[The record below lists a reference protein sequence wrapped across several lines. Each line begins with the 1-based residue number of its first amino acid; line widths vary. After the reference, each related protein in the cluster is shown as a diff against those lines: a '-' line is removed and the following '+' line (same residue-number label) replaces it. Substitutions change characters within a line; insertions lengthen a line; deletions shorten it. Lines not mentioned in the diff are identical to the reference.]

1 MAYCKYC
8 GKKLADG
15 EICKC
20 SGASEKA
27 APAVQTKGG
36 IRNSSPARF
45 FSGHLKIFIVSAAI
59 LLVLIILIIYI
70 VNHTGARGTA
80 RSYAKVRFSS
90 SGGNKFY
97 SMTLPDALYKSLSG
111 DKLDSLIDEFNDENK
126 STKDDYKV
134 KLKKVKKV
142 SKMKGA
148 ALDGAEI
155 WFAKNAAVYDKKY
168 LKETFS
174 AKKGYIYKITYKVKE
189 KQTKK
194 TTTYSRQIAVVKFKG
209 EGWKI
214 IDPDIG
220 SKESLK
226 DYLRDIAS
234 EQKAGSKEQSSVT
247 TEPSSESKD

>member
-15 EICKC
+15 ENCKC
-20 SGASEKA
+20 SGASAKNAEKS
-27 APAVQTKGG
+27 APFPQDKGSAIEKTSKG
-36 IRNSSPARF
+36 F
-45 FSGHLKIFIVSAAI
+45 FGNPLKIFIAIAAI
-59 LLVLIILIIYI
+59 LLVLIIIIVYI
-70 VNHTGARGTA
+70 VNHTGARGAA
-80 RSYAKVRFSS
+80 RDYAKLSFSS
-90 SGGNKFY
+90 SGGSKFY
-97 SMTLPDALYKSLSG
+97 SMTLPDDLYKSLSG

-126 STKDDYKV
+126 STRNDYKV
-134 KLKKVKKV
+134 KVKKVKKV

-174 AKKGYIYKITYKVKE
+174 AKKGYIYKLTFKVKD

-194 TTTYSRQIAVVKFKG
+194 TTTYTKQIAVVKFKG

-220 SKESLK
+220 SKDSLK
-226 DYLRDIAS
+226 DYLRDLAA
-234 EQKAGSKEQSSVT
+234 EPKQELT
-247 TEPSSESKD
+247 T

>member
-8 GKKLADG
+8 GKKLSDG
-15 EICKC
+15 EKCKC
-20 SGASEKA
+20 SGASDKN
-27 APAVQTKGG
+27 APVSKDKGG
-36 IRNSSPARF
+36 ANEKTRMRF
-45 FSGHLKIFIVSAAI
+45 FGSPLKIFIVIAAI
-59 LLVLIILIIYI
+59 LLVLVILIVYI

-80 RSYAKVRFSS
+80 RDYAKLRFSS
-90 SGGNKFY
+90 SGGRKFY
-97 SMTLPDALYKSLSG
+97 SMTLPDDLYDSLSG
-111 DKLDSLIDEFNDENK
+111 DKLDSMVDEFNDENK

-142 SKMKGA
+142 TKMKGA

-155 WFAKNAAVYDKKY
+155 WFARNAASYDKKY
-168 LKETFS
+168 QKETFS
-174 AKKGYIYKITYKVKE
+174 AKKGYIYKITYKVKD

-194 TTTYSRQIAVVKFKG
+194 TTTYSKQIAVVKFKG

-226 DYLRDIAS
+226 DFLRDIAS
-234 EQKAGSKEQSSVT
+234 EKSSKPEAT
-247 TEPSSESKD
+247 TGQ